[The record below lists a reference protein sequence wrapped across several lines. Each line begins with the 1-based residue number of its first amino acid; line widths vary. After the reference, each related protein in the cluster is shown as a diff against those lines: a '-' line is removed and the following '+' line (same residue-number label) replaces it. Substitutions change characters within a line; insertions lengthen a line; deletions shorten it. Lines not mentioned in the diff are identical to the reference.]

1 MSKSPMFWIVS
12 TVVALAAA
20 LVAALMTTRA
30 SDGDTSP
37 VDESLPLMDSSAYEG
52 MAIIPF
58 RMVDQNGNSA
68 TEAMLDGHWTVM
80 SFMFTHC
87 VLACPQLQGNMYRL
101 AESNT
106 LRNEP
111 VRFVS
116 ISVDPVHDTV
126 ERLNAYATDMGV
138 DYDRWKLL
146 RSDAVQIQN
155 FMSSLG
161 FVPPRED
168 GSEANR
174 IRLPDGSTMGN
185 ILHPNTFL
193 VINPDGEVVGR
204 YRGDDRDEV
213 AQLAIDLRRAISQQ
227 R

>member
-80 SFMFTHC
+80 
-87 VLACPQLQGNMYRL
+87 R
-101 AESNT
+101 
-106 LRNEP
+106 
-111 VRFVS
+111 VRSCRGTCIALPNRTRF
-116 ISVDPVHDTV
+116 
-126 ERLNAYATDMGV
+126 ATSRFG
-138 DYDRWKLL
+138 L
-146 RSDAVQIQN
+146 
-155 FMSSLG
+155 
-161 FVPPRED
+161 
-168 GSEANR
+168 
-174 IRLPDGSTMGN
+174 
-185 ILHPNTFL
+185 
-193 VINPDGEVVGR
+193 
-204 YRGDDRDEV
+204 
-213 AQLAIDLRRAISQQ
+213 
-227 R
+227 